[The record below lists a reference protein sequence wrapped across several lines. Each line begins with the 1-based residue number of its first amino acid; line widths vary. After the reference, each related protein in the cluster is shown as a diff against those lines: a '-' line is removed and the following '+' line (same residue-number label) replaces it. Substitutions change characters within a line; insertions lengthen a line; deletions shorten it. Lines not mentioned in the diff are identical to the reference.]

1 VRLCPVKTSS
11 LLSSRACARNA
22 PDICPVPGAEY
33 GGLSGALLRRTGSSR
48 PLEMDG
54 WHLKLGHVDGQRP
67 PDRGH
72 RTELSVRCVLSGAPA
87 QITVGESQRLYLEEG
102 L

>member
-1 VRLCPVKTSS
+1 MHLCPVKTSS
-11 LLSSRACARNA
+11 LLEFGVREEKA
-22 PDICPVPGAEY
+22 PDICPVQCL
-33 GGLSGALLRRTGSSR
+33 LSGAVTTVRRSSR

-54 WHLKLGHVDGQRP
+54 WCLKKGHVDGQRP

-72 RTELSVRCVLSGAPA
+72 RTGGFVRCIVRCPRADNGWK
-87 QITVGESQRLYLEEG
+87 GQRLYLIGE

>member
-1 VRLCPVKTSS
+1 MEAGS
-11 LLSSRACARNA
+11 LLEFGEREGNA
-22 PDICPVPGAEY
+22 PDICPVLLL
-33 GGLSGALLRRTGSSR
+33 LSGAVATARRSSR

-54 WHLKLGHVDGQRP
+54 WCLKKGHVDGQRP

-72 RTELSVRCVLSGAPA
+72 RTELFVRC
-87 QITVGESQRLYLEEG
+87 IVGCPRADNGWKSQWLYLDEG

>member
-1 VRLCPVKTSS
+1 VKTSS
-11 LLSSRACARNA
+11 LLEFGAREEKA
-22 PDICPVPGAEY
+22 PDICPVQCL
-33 GGLSGALLRRTGSSR
+33 LSGAVTTVRRSSR